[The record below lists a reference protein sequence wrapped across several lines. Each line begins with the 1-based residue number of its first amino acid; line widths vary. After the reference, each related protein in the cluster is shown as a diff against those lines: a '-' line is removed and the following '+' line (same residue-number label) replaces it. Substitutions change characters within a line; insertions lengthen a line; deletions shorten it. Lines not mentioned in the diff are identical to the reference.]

1 MKYLN
6 AKTLSLGLLCG
17 LAIVGCNK
25 KDKQAEATPETAPE
39 AVVVVDANP
48 NCDDASIKNSLI
60 QELSKQMA
68 GDVETIV
75 ADYPNATEI
84 DLVRRTQQRLGDL
97 GVDLQNVRAEGD
109 TCHADI
115 IVTLPVVDVNYADR
129 YFKAQ
134 GLPSIAELATEKS
147 LNFAD
152 NRLSSAISYQVANG
166 GVSINKPDIL
176 SLIAQTISASA
187 YNMAQDE
194 NNVNT
199 TGRPAIKIRP
209 LAPSE
214 IARPSATPR
223 PDVASTTT
231 TPATT
236 TTSESSSSSTT
247 TPESQDPLVA
257 EFAEKQKAEKAELAT
272 APTATPTDK
281 APAKAEPKDS
291 APTSSKPVEGDA
303 EITIVESDETY

>member
-6 AKTLSLGLLCG
+6 AKTLSLGLLCS
-17 LAIVGCNK
+17 LAIIGCNK
-25 KDKQAEATPETAPE
+25 KDKQAETAPETAPE

-75 ADYPNATEI
+75 ADYSNAAEI

-134 GLPSIAELATEKS
+134 GLPSIAELAAEKS
-147 LNFAD
+147 LTFAD
-152 NRLSSAISYQVANG
+152 NRLSSAISYQITNGNVA
-166 GVSINKPDIL
+166 INKPDIL

-194 NNVNT
+194 NTVNT
-199 TGRPAIKIRP
+199 AARPAIKVRP

-214 IARPSATPR
+214 IARPNATPR
-223 PDVASTTT
+223 PDVAA
-231 TPATT
+231 TPTT

-257 EFAEKQKAEKAELAT
+257 EFAEKQKAEQAELAT

-291 APTSSKPVEGDA
+291 APTTGKPVEGDS
-303 EITIVESDETY
+303 EITIIESDETY